1 MSSSGVLGQFL
12 WHELVTTDPEAG
24 AGFYSRVFG
33 WNAQPFGGDP
43 NYLMLTSGQSPV
55 GGTRVVDKDP
65 LAGKVGAN
73 WLTYVGVPDITA
85 ALAAVEA
92 HGGRIIHPVTAI
104 PSDGGRYAVIAD
116 PQGSTIGVYEP
127 GGGMSGGANPTAG
140 SVAWHELRADDVVA
154 ALQFYQAIFGWEV
167 LRSIPMGGDV
177 GTYYLFGIGN
187 SQMGGAFKRPKDL
200 APNWPRWLVY
210 LAVPSV
216 TAAVEAG
223 LAAGGKLL
231 NGPHEVP
238 GGNCMA
244 QIADPHGVVFAVHGP
259 MVAVKPEAKSKPKA
273 VAAKTQP
280 SAKPPAAKSAP
291 KAKVAAKAKRKTKT
305 KVKAKTRAKPK
316 GKAKV
321 KVKAKTKTKARAKP
335 RAKGKGKAK
344 PAARSRGRKAA
355 RRPK

>member
-33 WNAQPFGGDP
+33 WNAQPFSADP
-43 NYLMLTSGQSPV
+43 NYTMLSSGQSPV
-55 GGTRVVDKDP
+55 GGARVVDKDP
-65 LAGKVGAN
+65 LAAKVGAN
-73 WLTYVGVPDITA
+73 WLTYVGGPDITA

-92 HGGRIIHPVTAI
+92 HGGRIIHPVTAL
-104 PSDGGRYAVIAD
+104 PSDSGRYAVIAD
-116 PQGSTIGVYEP
+116 PEGSTIGVFEP
-127 GGGMSGGANPTAG
+127 GAGMAGGANPTAG
-140 SVAWHELRADDVVA
+140 AVAWHELRAADVVA

-200 APNWPRWLVY
+200 APNCPRWLVY

-244 QIADPHGVVFAVHGP
+244 QIADPHGDVFAVHGP
-259 MVAVKPEAKSKPKA
+259 MDVAKPEAKTKPK
-273 VAAKTQP
+273 P
-280 SAKPPAAKSAP
+280 
-291 KAKVAAKAKRKTKT
+291 VAAKAEPAAKPVAAKTKT
-305 KVKAKTRAKPK
+305 KVKAKAKSRANPK
-316 GKAKV
+316 AP
-321 KVKAKTKTKARAKP
+321 AKTKAKAKSKTKARTKTKAKAKARAKP
-335 RAKGKGKAK
+335 RAKGKKK
-344 PAARSRGRKAA
+344 SAARSKGRKSA